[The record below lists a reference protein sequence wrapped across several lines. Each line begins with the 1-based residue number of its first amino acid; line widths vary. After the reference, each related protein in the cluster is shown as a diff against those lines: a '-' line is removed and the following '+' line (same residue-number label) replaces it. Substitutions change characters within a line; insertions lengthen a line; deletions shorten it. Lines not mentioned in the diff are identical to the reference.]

1 MKNVCIFF
9 PLKNTPANKA
19 RVNIFSKVNH
29 PPTQMKLSGEV
40 GNVGKV
46 GNQEKNIPFKGMFAK
61 NERGY
66 RLAAK
71 NSRF

>member
-29 PPTQMKLSGEV
+29 PPNQMKLSGEV
-40 GNVGKV
+40 GNVGEV
-46 GNQEKNIPFKGMFAK
+46 GIKKKNIPFQGMFAK

-71 NSRF
+71 KKSF